1 MIYYRYINIKKGTE
15 QTHLYF
21 SWYIPHIWITFP
33 YAFDIHGIYHVYT
46 MYIHVYTLC
55 IHADIA
61 WTISFSG
68 FRGSHRPNTPPSHG
82 TSDNVPDQ
90 HDEADFDIPDTQSV
104 LETLEYSDTQSNSAD
119 MPHIWQEGTQH
130 PHLPDCWV
138 RARPVSRGYASQ
150 LLPIRYG
157 APSISGKKCQGI
169 YIYMVYVVCITC
181 ICL

>member
-1 MIYYRYINIKKGTE
+1 MAYGNVIHMMLQWIFMIYHSYINIKKGTE

-33 YAFDIHGIYHVYT
+33 YAFDIHGIYHTYT

-61 WTISFSG
+61 YTISFSG
-68 FRGSHRPNTPPSHG
+68 FRGSHRPNAPPSHG

-119 MPHIWQEGTQH
+119 MYLTGRDTTSTP
-130 PHLPDCWV
+130 
-138 RARPVSRGYASQ
+138 SRLLSSSQ
-150 LLPIRYG
+150 
-157 APSISGKKCQGI
+157 
-169 YIYMVYVVCITC
+169 TC
-181 ICL
+181 IVGL